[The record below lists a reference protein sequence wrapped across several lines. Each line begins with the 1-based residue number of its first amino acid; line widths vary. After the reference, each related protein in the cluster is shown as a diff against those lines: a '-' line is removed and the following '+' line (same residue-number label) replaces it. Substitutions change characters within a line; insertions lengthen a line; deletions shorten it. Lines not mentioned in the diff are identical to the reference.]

1 MQQLRQ
7 RLSDDV
13 VDGFLAVPHVRA
25 EVVARARALLH
36 TGRWC
41 HSEEI
46 ASELVDCYV
55 GRRLP

>member
-13 VDGFLAVPHVRA
+13 VDDVLAVPHVRP

-36 TGRWC
+36 TTRWC
-41 HSEEI
+41 RSEEI
-46 ASELVDCYV
+46 ASELVDCLV